1 MTYEVITLDGPLGG
15 KVIQRTDPDGT
26 IWQIPFAEANSDY
39 QAYLAYVANGNQV
52 PTPLNPLTSQ
62 ENN

>member
-1 MTYEVITLDGPLGG
+1 MTYEIITQDNGTII
-15 KVIQRTDPDGT
+15 KRTDADGQV
-26 IWQIPFAEANSDY
+26 WWIPTDPANSDY